1 MGRRV
6 HHLRQARPPGHSRS
20 DRAHRDHRARSATRH
35 PAEQTHRPQGD
46 QPAAQEAQG
55 RAPAARALLVPRA
68 LEQPHC
74 GRRPKPAPRLL
85 RCPWLAAPARS
96 ERATTMR
103 VQGTVEDGTGTNS
116 RTVDPATLTALGYT
130 PHRGTL
136 NIRVNPAL
144 RLAVMELPGLDIDG
158 VTYWPATIEGHGQ
171 GHVRT
176 SRDRRTLEIVHQ
188 HRLRDTLTNGNQ
200 VTITVRPQPRWRLSA
215 SIMAHPVRQAA
226 AEELQA
232 SLDRPTPIIYDTN
245 PVPSD
250 DRAQRWAT
258 GRAAWEAHDPTADAH
273 IVLQDDALVSEDFL
287 AGLEV

>member
-6 HHLRQARPPGHSRS
+6 HHLRRARSPGHSRR

-68 LEQPHC
+68 LGQPRC

-85 RCPWLAAPARS
+85 RCPWLAAPARP
-96 ERATTMR
+96 ERAPTVR
-103 VQGTVEDGTGTNS
+103 IRGTVEDGTGTNS
-116 RTVDPATLTALGYT
+116 STVDPATLTALGYT

-136 NIRVNPAL
+136 NLRVNPAL
-144 RLAVMELPGLDIDG
+144 RLAVMDLPGRDIDG
-158 VTYWPATIEGHGQ
+158 VTYWPATIEGRGQ

-176 SRDRRTLEIVHQ
+176 SRDRKTIELLHSS
-188 HRLRDTLTNGNQ
+188 RLRDTLTNGDP
-200 VTITVRPQPRWRLSA
+200 VTVTVRPQPRRRLSA
-215 SIMAHPVRQAA
+215 SIMAHPVRQEA

-232 SLDRPTPIIYDTN
+232 
-245 PVPSD
+245 
-250 DRAQRWAT
+250 
-258 GRAAWEAHDPTADAH
+258 
-273 IVLQDDALVSEDFL
+273 
-287 AGLEV
+287 